1 VIPAVGGVSN
11 VTVVAFDGGG
21 PVPNGTQIFLTTPI
35 GTIEERV
42 ETEGGI
48 ARATLRSDGRSG
60 DAAIV
65 ASSGAAASVTLNP
78 PVTIG
83 VSEAARIVLSAHP
96 AVASAPDF
104 TSEIVATVFDA
115 GGGPLGN
122 VPLVFST
129 TAGRLA
135 SAGSVL
141 RTDSLGRATD
151 RLSLGSEPLARVSAS
166 SGSVVSNPVT
176 VSRAGVTGPV
186 VSAVNPSSG
195 NPGQTLEVV
204 ISGSGFESGAQA
216 SFGGGISGTILS
228 TTPTSI
234 RVRLAISG
242 DAVPGSRD
250 VTVNN
255 PVSGESDTLPR
266 GFTVGGGGPSVTA
279 VEPSAGNP
287 GDTLQVTI
295 EGSNFRTGARVSFG
309 DGVTVNVNSVSEN
322 AIAARLTIAAG
333 ARIGARDVT
342 VTNPDG
348 RSATL
353 PDGFN
358 VESPA
363 PEVNSINP
371 TFGSPGGT
379 LQVTLTGSN
388 FQANADVSFGDDID
402 VTVGAITNTSI
413 VVTVTVELGAT
424 GMRDVTVTNPDG
436 RSDTLANAFT
446 IQ

>member
-1 VIPAVGGVSN
+1 MIRRKTSRLRALRLLLALLAVLPGCGGTPLTAPADTVLQITASPLVIPAVGGVSN
-11 VTVVAFDGGG
+11 VTVVALDSGG
-21 PVPNGTQIFLTTPI
+21 PVPDGTQIFLTTPL

-60 DAAIV
+60 DAAVV

-83 VSEAARIVLSAHP
+83 LSEATRIVLSAHP

-115 GGGPLGN
+115 GGGPMGN
-122 VPLVFST
+122 VPLVFGT

-151 RLSLGSEPLARVSAS
+151 RLSLGNEQLARVSAS
-166 SGSVVSNPVT
+166 SGSVVSNAVT
-176 VSRAGVTGPV
+176 VSRAGATGPV
-186 VSAVNPSSG
+186 VRTVNPASG

-204 ISGSGFESGAQA
+204 ISGSGFESGAEP
-216 SFGGGISGTILS
+216 SFGGGISGTVLS

-234 RVRLAISG
+234 RVRLEISSS
-242 DAVPGSRD
+242 AVPGARD
-250 VTVNN
+250 VTVRN
-255 PVSGESDTLPR
+255 PISGGSDTLPR

-279 VEPSAGNP
+279 VDPSAGNP
-287 GDTLQVTI
+287 GQTLQVTI
-295 EGSNFRTGARVSFG
+295 EGANFRTGARVAFG
-309 DGVTVNVNSVSEN
+309 DGITVNVNSVSDG
-322 AIAARLTIAAG
+322 AIAARLTIG
-333 ARIGARDVT
+333 SSARIGARDVT

-353 PDGFN
+353 SDAFT
-358 VESPA
+358 VESRS
-363 PEVNSINP
+363 PEV
-371 TFGSPGGT
+371 
-379 LQVTLTGSN
+379 
-388 FQANADVSFGDDID
+388 
-402 VTVGAITNTSI
+402 TSVQPNRLSRS
-413 VVTVTVELGAT
+413 VVTFNGVTTRAPT
-424 GMRDVTVTNPDG
+424 SRRT
-436 RSDTLANAFT
+436 RK
-446 IQ
+446 